1 MIGQIYPKHLQELI
15 DELGLLPGIGPKSA
29 QRIAFYLLQ
38 VSPDRLLRLSSVIA
52 SLQDSTRLCSRC
64 FNISE
69 GELCHICASS
79 SRDSSTICVVE
90 DPRDVI
96 ALERSNAFRGKYH
109 VLHGAISPIDGIG
122 PEKLKIGELMS
133 RIESEGIKEVIVC
146 TNPTVEGDA
155 TAAWIARYLKDRGV
169 QVSRIASGLPVG
181 GDLEYADE
189 VTLSR
194 ALSGRHAIDD

>member
-1 MIGQIYPKHLQELI
+1 MTQIYPRHLQELI

-38 VSPDRLLRLSSVIA
+38 ASPDRLLRLSSAIA
-52 SLQDSTRLCSRC
+52 VLQDSTRLCSRC

-69 GELCHICASS
+69 EELCHICASS
-79 SRDSSTICVVE
+79 NRDASTVCVVE

-96 ALERSNAFRGKYH
+96 ALERSGAFRGKYH

-122 PEKLKIGELMS
+122 PEKLKINELMS

-155 TAAWIARYLKDRGV
+155 TAAWIARHLQGRGV

-194 ALSGRHAIDD
+194 ALSGRHVIDD